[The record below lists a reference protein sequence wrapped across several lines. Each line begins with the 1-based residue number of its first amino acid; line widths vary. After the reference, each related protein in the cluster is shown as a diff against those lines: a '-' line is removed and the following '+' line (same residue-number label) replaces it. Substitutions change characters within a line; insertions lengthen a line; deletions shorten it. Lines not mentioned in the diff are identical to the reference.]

1 MYFPTICN
9 VVFHPVPVPHRN
21 TSEIKALALSV
32 YYKNDYLKLAH
43 SAVYLHKDSCV
54 MTWQNRLVIQPSERV
69 IDWPALTPNQTLTCW
84 ICNNLS
90 GLKEVLG
97 CVWEPEEREKQSR
110 RKEALKRAKKIPA
123 ARCKVEP
130 LSLFVSLFTG
140 LRIVQ
145 SFWTHTCTHPLS
157 PGFYC
162 LDWFMCSAYNSS
174 EARNRDRAYLM
185 YC

>member
-1 MYFPTICN
+1 MRALKDWLCVCVVHPYICYTLTHFILDLSVYFPTICN
-9 VVFHPVPVPHRN
+9 VVFHPVPVPHRH

-84 ICNNLS
+84 ICSDLP

-97 CVWEPEEREKQSR
+97 CVWEPEEREKQSK
-110 RKEALKRAKKIPA
+110 RKEALKRAKKN
-123 ARCKVEP
+123 
-130 LSLFVSLFTG
+130 
-140 LRIVQ
+140 
-145 SFWTHTCTHPLS
+145 TCS
-157 PGFYC
+157 QV
-162 LDWFMCSAYNSS
+162 
-174 EARNRDRAYLM
+174 
-185 YC
+185 